1 MKKVLLALL
10 VAGVTPV
17 SWARGGGGRGLEF
30 GSGSADSTKST
41 GTGTSGA
48 TSGGTTSGP
57 GAPSSPAQ
65 PAPNPSSPSA
75 SPSTDDSM
83 SSHKTRLECLQ
94 AGGKWDVRAEK
105 CGVKK

>member
-10 VAGVTPV
+10 VSGVTLSP
-17 SWARGGGGRGLEF
+17 GLVVAAGE
-30 GSGSADSTKST
+30 GSGSGGADSTKST
-41 GTGTSGA
+41 GSGTGGA
-48 TSGGTTSGP
+48 NSGGTTSGP
-57 GAPSSPAQ
+57 GSPAQ

-75 SPSTDDSM
+75 SPSTDGSM

-105 CGVKK
+105 CGVKN

>member
-10 VAGVTPV
+10 VAGVTLSPGLVVAAGEGSV
-17 SWARGGGGRGLEF
+17 SGG
-30 GSGSADSTKST
+30 ADSTKST
-41 GTGTSGA
+41 GTGTGKA
-48 TSGGTTSGP
+48 NSGGITSGP

-75 SPSTDDSM
+75 SPSTDGSM

-105 CGVKK
+105 CGVKN